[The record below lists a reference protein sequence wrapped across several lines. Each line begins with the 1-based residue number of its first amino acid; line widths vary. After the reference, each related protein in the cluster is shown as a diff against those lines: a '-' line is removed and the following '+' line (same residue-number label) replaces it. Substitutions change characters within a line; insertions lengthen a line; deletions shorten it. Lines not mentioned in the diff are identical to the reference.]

1 MNEEELVS
9 GCKKGN
15 NECRHHLYKNYAQ
28 QMMGI
33 CYRYTGDMQVSE
45 DLLHDG
51 FIKIFESIPFFQY
64 RGCGSLKAWMSK
76 IFTNLSLEYLRK
88 NSSKEP
94 ISLEEWDE
102 VVSTTEE
109 DFEAVPEGLLMHF
122 IAELPD
128 GYRTVFNLN
137 TFEDMSHKEIATVL
151 HINESSSRS
160 QLARAKAI
168 LADKV
173 KAYISQNG

>member
-1 MNEEELVS
+1 MNEKELVS
-9 GCKKGN
+9 GCQTGDN
-15 NECRHHLYKNYAQ
+15 ICRYHLYKNYAQ

-33 CYRYTGDMQVSE
+33 CYRYTGDVQASE

-51 FIKIFESIPFFQY
+51 FIKIFESIRFFQY
-64 RGCGSLKAWMSK
+64 KGDGSLKAWISK

-88 NSSKEP
+88 SNLKKSLP
-94 ISLEEWDE
+94 LEEWE
-102 VVSTTEE
+102 ETPLVSEKEFETVPTEI
-109 DFEAVPEGLLMHF
+109 LMRF
-122 IAELPD
+122 IAELPE

-137 TFEDMSHKEIATVL
+137 TFENMSHKEIAKIL

-168 LADKV
+168 LANKV
-173 KAYISQNG
+173 KVYISQNG